1 MARIN
6 GSGFKMKGYGYAGV
20 SPLSKKEE
28 KEEKLKETRTSTTIT
43 KSKGDRS
50 STYTMDESKT
60 KINKDGSKTYTFTN
74 PDGVSIKETH
84 SSQ

>member
-1 MARIN
+1 MAR
-6 GSGFKMKGYGYAGV
+6 SGFKMKGYGYAGI

-28 KEEKLKETRTSTTIT
+28 KEKKEELKETRTSTTIT

-50 STYTMDESKT
+50 STYTMDKSKT
-60 KINKDGSKTYTFTN
+60 KINKDGSKTYTFTS